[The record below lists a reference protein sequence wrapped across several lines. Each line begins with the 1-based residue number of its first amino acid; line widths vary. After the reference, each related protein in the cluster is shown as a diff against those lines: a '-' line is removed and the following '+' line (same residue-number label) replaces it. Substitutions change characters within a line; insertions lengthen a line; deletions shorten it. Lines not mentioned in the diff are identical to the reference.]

1 MFWTGLED
9 DVEKIT
15 SGSRQK
21 LEAAGVTC
29 VPVDVSH
36 IIAQINSSAAL
47 YFEEYKVLLPSV
59 IKQFNFTGIFAYCG
73 NIVRTICF

>member
-1 MFWTGLED
+1 ME
-9 DVEKIT
+9 EIT

-36 IIAQINSSAAL
+36 IIAQINSSSDL
-47 YFEEYKVLLPSV
+47 HYEEYKVLLPSV
-59 IKQFNFTGIFAYCG
+59 LKQFNFNGTFAYCG
-73 NIVRTICF
+73 NIEHAN